1 MAKILLVDD
10 NPGLLAMQRGFLEH
24 GGHVVTPANNG
35 KEAVERAQREPFDL
49 LITDLVMPEKEGI
62 EIIIELHRQFPAMK
76 IIAISGGGRINS
88 KDYLDLAAKLG
99 ASKTLS
105 KPFSGKDLLAA
116 VASLIPVQA
125 DGGGSAQP

>member
-1 MAKILLVDD
+1 MTKILLVDD
-10 NPGLLAMQRGFLEH
+10 NPGLLVMQRGFLEH
-24 GGHVVTPANNG
+24 GGHVVTTATNG
-35 KEAVERAQREPFDL
+35 KEAVERAQRESFDV

-62 EIIIELHRQFPAMK
+62 EIIIELHKKFPAMK
-76 IIAISGGGRINS
+76 IIAMSGGGRINS

-116 VASLIPVQA
+116 VASLAPDQS
-125 DGGGSAQP
+125 GGEEPARP

>member
-1 MAKILLVDD
+1 MSKILLVDD

-24 GGHVVTPANNG
+24 GGHVVTTATNG
-35 KEAVERAQREPFDL
+35 KEAVECAQRESFEL

-62 EIIIELHRQFPAMK
+62 ATIIELHRKFPAMK
-76 IIAISGGGRINS
+76 IIAISGGGRINA
-88 KDYLDLAAKLG
+88 KDYLDLAEKLG

-116 VASLIPVQA
+116 VASLTSVQV
-125 DGGGSAQP
+125 GGGKSAGL